1 MSSTEKKIAKHS
13 FLLPTLF
20 IALLWLIAIIDH
32 LLDVNLNV
40 LGVYPR
46 TAKGLVGIITMPL
59 VHSGF
64 KHLFAN
70 TIPLLVMAAALI
82 YFYRSLSYK
91 VFFLIWIISG
101 VCVWVGGRAS
111 YHIGASGIVYGLAA
125 FLFIS
130 GIIRRYPRLAAISL
144 VVVFLYGGMIWG
156 VLPIWPAISWEGH
169 LFGGLAGVACAI
181 LFRHEGPKRPIYS
194 WEIDDEDAE
203 GGNFDPLEKTDPKS
217 EDDLSTTS
225 KYYLSE
231 NSSISVKEM
240 KNQKKS

>member
-13 FLLPTLF
+13 FLLPLLF
-20 IALLWLIAIIDH
+20 IALLWLIAIIDYS
-32 LLDVNLNV
+32 LDLNLNF

-64 KHLFAN
+64 EHLFAN
-70 TIPLLVMAAALI
+70 TIPLLVMGAGII
-82 YFYRSLSYK
+82 YFYRSLGYK
-91 VFFLIWIISG
+91 VISLIWLISG
-101 VCVWVGGRAS
+101 ICVWIGGRAS

-125 FLFIS
+125 FLFLS

-144 VVVFLYGGMIWG
+144 VIVFLYGGMIWG
-156 VLPIWPAISWEGH
+156 ILPIWPAISWEGH
-169 LFGGLAGVACAI
+169 LFGGLSGVACALI
-181 LFRHEGPKRPIYS
+181 FRNEGPKRPVYS

-203 GGNFDPLEKTDPKS
+203 ESDSDELEKNNRKQEYDYHATA
-217 EDDLSTTS
+217 E
-225 KYYLSE
+225 YYLSE
-231 NSSISVKEM
+231 SSNISVKAA